1 MTTDD
6 QLNIH
11 GEREREKLIS
21 WAYKNTLDIL
31 ERESEVGILSVVVVG
46 RRFFSR
52 FNEAEIGRS

>member
-6 QLNIH
+6 QLNIQ